1 MFDGQLIVLFAIKQA
16 FNTTNKF
23 SKFRG
28 LPYKQKNIRNKC
40 RHNPKPNPFVPL
52 ECFGFIE
59 PSQVTNQNNP

>member
-1 MFDGQLIVLFAIKQA
+1 MLDEQLIVLLAIKQA

-23 SKFRG
+23 SKFG
-28 LPYKQKNIRNKC
+28 WFPYKQKNITNKC